1 MVHNLYSGNGRSSAV
16 PQYNGTNRTQVYA
29 SRSTARARA
38 QERYREISER
48 RLRRSV
54 ESRRRMISRRQAL
67 VSQIEELRNARDYLI
82 DIDRRSTTSLESHR
96 TEPEASMSSLDQH
109 GSEAHNTLS
118 APTRNPPNVIPEF
131 TNTGNDTSTNNE
143 AQSRDSR
150 AETRVIDDWARAR
163 RRRLESYR
171 RRNLQPD
178 SYQIRRSYNHY
189 GALNAALNR
198 RNTSNRDINTFNETN
213 RTQQQVNESETSNP
227 ITQSPDDRN
236 NMEYSPRIIEPEVV
250 ALPESSRLQTVNSNS
265 NANLHVLSNE
275 NLHESSINSSN
286 SPAENL
292 VGQNNLIRVSDSFLE
307 RSSIADANEMTDRA
321 SDNNETGNTN
331 RTLTMSDSINPV
343 ASLTSSSVLAEWGS
357 MNTNDIRS
365 DHDENTHNDHTYSN
379 LETGELGSL
388 EGEIPGANDTARN
401 LNNVSSRTGDI
412 SLNID
417 QVSNNGMQTN
427 EHDLTTE
434 SRNVSDNTTAGGSNE
449 SNSAASRSNLDIILL
464 SRHIDHMQRICRASL
479 ADCVLNRH
487 RRQVVRLQSI
497 RRMLEDLQRQIRCL
511 RAASNEELSRR
522 SREAENLGSVLGN
535 VRQSNR
541 GENYS
546 QSESS
551 DLAVERESLSPNYNP
566 NEESNNHDRDNEEE
580 GHFDLIDEDAHS
592 DELMTMGPNLD
603 SSTVSMREMNASE
616 ALPTSYRS
624 SNQAQPGS
632 RLNNSSYQL
641 RTRACNRI
649 NRNTSS
655 RLRRNLGQTAALTT
669 PRIYRYPGRF
679 HHLSNNS
686 STGSNTT
693 IARPLRTMPRSTE
706 ISRSN
711 FDSTT
716 GGRRYYRGSHLRI
729 NRRSN
734 SNAVNSLSSPEGQ
747 RISAP
752 TRRSRLSRSH
762 NQLFSQLRDSVRAI
776 ETNSE
781 SIESKSTKSNEATTS
796 DTNTNMGQK
805 ELTLSDPSKHKLKK
819 ATEGKNVEKLL
830 QIKNSSN
837 KHLSGS
843 CRAKSR
849 KSDTT
854 NAMLCRSTKEEL
866 RALSQRLEKLI
877 KDNRESQAAATLS
890 SLYVSTTPSSPITSE
905 QHNEQ
910 SNQVINPLSEG
921 EQYLLS
927 LPRPDPR
934 MTSPNGSSL
943 SDPRLRWRHLM
954 EGIDEHILNDPM
966 PPRRSIR
973 YGIQRHNSSHHRDQ
987 DLYPRQNYRSQ
998 RRDSSPLAG
1007 RSRTSRAT
1015 QPSLS
1020 LLDGTLPSI
1029 EGTDSGSDTDD
1040 ANLNANESRE
1050 FPHNSSLEWN
1060 GGTSS
1065 SPLFRHGF
1073 GRWPVRRLS
1082 RREELMDISAFGRN
1096 LNRHQGDYS
1105 NLLSPN
1111 RNNDNEELEERW
1123 REDRR
1128 RIRNRASARL
1138 SRMRLL
1144 DRTNSNEYISE
1155 NSAGNNVNEDIDQ
1168 YTAYPHN
1175 RSIHRAFLARGRSP
1189 VTTNP
1194 PLGISSENNAIS
1206 SENQELGVNINSGVP
1221 ETLDIDRLPPLR
1233 ELIWRR
1239 LRRRNAQL
1247 NMLENEI
1254 AATSN
1259 LESSSGNRSGLD
1271 ENQETNERSTN
1282 SNSSGRDINR
1292 PHREFL
1298 TWMVDQMR
1306 LDHGSNYSQGAVRR
1320 VNEHNDQNEAQMS
1333 NSQNDSENEQVAI
1346 DPSTRHIS
1354 FSREFITPPPIQYRH
1369 RHLNIPDNSE
1379 LPNMTS
1385 NETQPSD
1392 GGGTDALEQRPRPST
1407 YAAAAV
1413 NGLIARNNLSGSN
1426 VSNNA
1431 QTNATAA
1438 TFQRE
1443 HYYLHNAPANM
1454 LLTHRIQSW
1463 DFHKE
1468 YIPDLRNSNK
1478 NLVVSEARIHNDASV
1493 DVSEDGSILVTL
1505 IPSNMPMTTV
1515 VGVYGLKPDYNRGR
1529 CYAHF
1534 R

>member
-1 MVHNLYSGNGRSSAV
+1 
-16 PQYNGTNRTQVYA
+16 
-29 SRSTARARA
+29 
-38 QERYREISER
+38 
-48 RLRRSV
+48 
-54 ESRRRMISRRQAL
+54 MISRRQAL

-82 DIDRRSTTSLESHR
+82 DIDRRSTSSLESHT
-96 TEPEASMSSLDQH
+96 TEPEASMSLSDQH
-109 GSEAHNTLS
+109 GSGAHNALS

-131 TNTGNDTSTNNE
+131 TNTGNDSSTNNE

-163 RRRLESYR
+163 RRRLETYR

-189 GALNAALNR
+189 GALNAAFHR
-198 RNTSNRDINTFNETN
+198 RNSSNREINISNETN
-213 RTQQQVNESETSNP
+213 ITQEQVNVSETSNP
-227 ITQSPDDRN
+227 ITESPDGRN
-236 NMEYSPRIIEPEVV
+236 DMDYSPRIIEPDVV

-265 NANLHVLSNE
+265 NANLRILSNE
-275 NLHESSINSSN
+275 NIHERSINSSN
-286 SPAENL
+286 SPAESL
-292 VGQNNLIRVSDSFLE
+292 VGQNLIRVSDSFLE
-307 RSSIADANEMTDRA
+307 RSPTADANEMTDRP
-321 SDNNETGNTN
+321 SNNNETGNTN
-331 RTLTMSDSINPV
+331 TTQSVSDPNNSV

-357 MNTNDIRS
+357 INTNDMRS

-379 LETGELGSL
+379 LDTGEMGSL
-388 EGEIPGANDTARN
+388 DGEIPRANETARS
-401 LNNVSSRTGDI
+401 LNSISSRADDI
-412 SLNID
+412 NLNID
-417 QVSNNGMQTN
+417 QVSNNGMQIN
-427 EHDLTTE
+427 GNDLSNE
-434 SRNVSDNTTAGGSNE
+434 SRNVSDNTTVAGSNE

-546 QSESS
+546 QSGSS
-551 DLAVERESLSPNYNP
+551 DLAVDRESVSPHFDS
-566 NEESNNHDRDNEEE
+566 NEESNNRDRDNEEE

-592 DELMTMGPNLD
+592 DELMTMGQNLD
-603 SSTVSMREMNASE
+603 SSTVSMREMNTSE
-616 ALPTSYRS
+616 ALPASYRS
-624 SNQAQPGS
+624 SNQAQPGR

-686 STGSNTT
+686 STGSNPT
-693 IARPLRTMPRSTE
+693 IARPLRTTPRSTE

-734 SNAVNSLSSPEGQ
+734 SNAANSLSSPEGQ

-752 TRRSRLSRSH
+752 TRRSTLSRSH

-781 SIESKSTKSNEATTS
+781 SIESKSTNSNDATTEV
-796 DTNTNMGQK
+796 TYTNMGQK
-805 ELTLSDPSKHKLKK
+805 ELSPSNPSKHNLKK
-819 ATEGKNVEKLL
+819 ATEGKNVKKLL
-830 QIKNSSN
+830 QIKNSCN

-849 KSDTT
+849 KSVTT

-877 KDNRESQAAATLS
+877 KDQRESQTTETIS
-890 SLYVSTTPSSPITSE
+890 SLHVSTTPSSPIASE
-905 QHNEQ
+905 THNEQ
-910 SNQVINPLSEG
+910 NNQVINPLSEG

-954 EGIDEHILNDPM
+954 EGIDEHILHDPM

-973 YGIQRHNSSHHRDQ
+973 YGIQRHNASHHRDQ
-987 DLYPRQNYRSQ
+987 DFYARQSYRSQ

-1007 RSRTSRAT
+1007 RNRTSRAT

-1096 LNRHQGDYS
+1096 LNRQQGDYS

-1144 DRTNSNEYISE
+1144 ERTNTNEYTTE
-1155 NSAGNNVNEDIDQ
+1155 NSAGNNVNNEDIDQ

-1175 RSIHRAFLARGRSP
+1175 RSIHRAFFASGRSP

-1194 PLGISSENNAIS
+1194 PPGISSENNEIS
-1206 SENQELGVNINSGVP
+1206 SENQDLGVNINTGVP
-1221 ETLDIDRLPPLR
+1221 DTLDIDRLPPLR

-1259 LESSSGNRSGLD
+1259 LERSSGNRSGL
-1271 ENQETNERSTN
+1271 EQNQETNERSTN

-1306 LDHGSNYSQGAVRR
+1306 LDHGSSYSQGAVRR
-1320 VNEHNDQNEAQMS
+1320 IDEHNNQNEPQMS
-1333 NSQNDSENEQVAI
+1333 NSQNDGENEQVSM

-1354 FSREFITPPPIQYRH
+1354 FSREFITPPPIQYRY
-1369 RHLNIPDNSE
+1369 RHLNIQDNSE
-1379 LPNMTS
+1379 LPNVS
-1385 NETQPSD
+1385 LNDTQPSD
-1392 GGGTDALEQRPRPST
+1392 GGGTDTLEQRPRPST

-1413 NGLIARNNLSGSN
+1413 NGLIARNNITGSS

-1468 YIPDLRNSNK
+1468 YIPDLRDSNK

-1493 DVSEDGSILVTL
+1493 DISEDGSILVTL